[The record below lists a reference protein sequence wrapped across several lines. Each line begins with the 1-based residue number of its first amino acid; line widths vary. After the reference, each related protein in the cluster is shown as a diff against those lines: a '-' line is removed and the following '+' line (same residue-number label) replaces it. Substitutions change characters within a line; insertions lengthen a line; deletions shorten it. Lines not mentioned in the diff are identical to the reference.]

1 MEWTEWLRNYHRDHM
16 EGYLRE
22 VMQECGLLGRIH
34 KEKAFMGEKEVDR
47 YWIEIADGILL
58 EGFCFED
65 IQKICENSEKDVEPE
80 ELIKVLCEEWTKE
93 YRFMEENREMLFQK
107 DAAQY
112 LFPVLMNTKLNGGVL
127 EKIPHVEKGD
137 FSVALHLGVPTEG
150 KDGQNLMVS
159 NQMLEAWEIGLEEA
173 LDMAVK
179 NPWFLEQCK
188 AISDTEMLRMANQQI
203 AKEWC
208 GLFRIAK
215 SEKEEET
222 GYTIYGKNVSCVAIL
237 LNFEFAQSMHEKMG
251 GDFLVAFPS
260 TGEVQIH
267 KNQGDIEDMQ
277 LDLEAHN
284 ELWGYSWD
292 YISDRVY
299 QYSKEQ
305 GLELAVAADSRK
317 AEIVKPAEH
326 VPRR

>member
-1 MEWTEWLRNYHRDHM
+1 
-16 EGYLRE
+16 
-22 VMQECGLLGRIH
+22 
-34 KEKAFMGEKEVDR
+34 MGEKEVDR

-208 GLFRIAK
+208 GLFWIAE

-222 GYTIYGKNVSCVAIL
+222 GYTIYGKNVSCAAIL

-317 AEIVKPAEH
+317 AEIVKPAKH

>member
-173 LDMAVK
+173 LDIAVK

-208 GLFRIAK
+208 GLFRIAE

-222 GYTIYGKNVSCVAIL
+222 GYTIYGKNVSCAAIL

-292 YISDRVY
+292 YIQIGYINIAKNR
-299 QYSKEQ
+299 
-305 GLELAVAADSRK
+305 GLN
-317 AEIVKPAEH
+317 
-326 VPRR
+326 

>member
-173 LDMAVK
+173 LDIAVK

-208 GLFRIAK
+208 GLFRIAE

-222 GYTIYGKNVSCVAIL
+222 GYTIYGKNVSCAAIL

-292 YISDRVY
+292 YIS
-299 QYSKEQ
+299 
-305 GLELAVAADSRK
+305 
-317 AEIVKPAEH
+317 EIGRAH
-326 VPRR
+326 V